1 MLLGGVKVGFDGFWQ
16 DAYGRPHPVLML
28 SPSKHALHG
37 TAECP
42 ILRHRLWLSS
52 FDGLRTRMK

>member
-1 MLLGGVKVGFDGFWQ
+1 MAG
-16 DAYGRPHPVLML
+16 HTPVLML